1 MKSLNTLLLV
11 TTLASAL
18 SLAACSKKEHSHE
31 EGEHEHSSHEEEGH
45 EEGHEE
51 EGHEEHGHGEGIS
64 VTHYTSEAEL
74 FVEYLPLTLN
84 TESAF
89 AAHLTWLKDF
99 SAVNDGQLL
108 VRLTGGGHP
117 EERVVATVSQTAG
130 IFRPV
135 LTPQYTGKRHLQLIL
150 TEGTRQ
156 SVHNLGEV
164 EVYPDAKTAA
174 EHQAV
179 AEEESGLIAFTKEQQ
194 WKIDFATAP
203 AVTRAMRD
211 SISAIAVIKPRAA
224 GQAMVTAIS
233 TGIIKSATNDFPHLG
248 QKVVAGQTLAYL
260 SPRLGG
266 DADVAALSLAIEQAS
281 IILEQASYERK
292 RLESLLTLEAV
303 AEKRV
308 IEARQQERLAQAN
321 LTAARK
327 RLATYQGGEGG
338 IALKT
343 PVSGTVVAVNVAS
356 GASVEAGQSLIQVAD
371 LDKVWLEAKIPES
384 ELGRIQSLTGG
395 FFSLNG
401 QPQAMQ
407 LEIGKNARLVA
418 YGGLVDT
425 NTRTVPAILE
435 FSNPQQQLRLGMTV
449 NSQLYTGIAQN
460 LVAVPASALSE
471 DNGQS
476 VLFILKEGESFERRV
491 VKASIR
497 DGDWVGISQG
507 LIAGERVVT
516 RGAYQVHLAATAP
529 AAIGHGHAH

>member
-1 MKSLNTLLLV
+1 MKNLNRLLLIS
-11 TTLASAL
+11 TLASAL
-18 SLAACSKKEHSHE
+18 SLTACSKKEHSHE
-31 EGEHEHSSHEEEGH
+31 DGEHEHPSH
-45 EEGHEE
+45 EEGHQ
-51 EGHEEHGHGEGIS
+51 EHGHGHGGGIS
-64 VTHYTSEAEL
+64 VTHYTTEAEL
-74 FVEYLPLTLN
+74 FVEYPPLILN

-99 SAVNDGQLL
+99 SAVNQGQLL
-108 VRLTGGGHP
+108 VSLTGGGHP

-135 LTPQYTGKRHLQLIL
+135 MKPQYIGKRRLQLIL
-150 TEGTRQ
+150 TDGTQQ
-156 SVHNLGEV
+156 SVHDLGEV
-164 EVYPDAKTAA
+164 EVYPDAKTAT

-211 SISAIAVIKPRAA
+211 SVSAIGVIKPRAA
-224 GQAMVTAIS
+224 GQAIVTAIS

-248 QKVVAGQTLAYL
+248 QKVLAGQTLAYL

-266 DADVAALSLAIEQAS
+266 DADLAALSLAIEQAS
-281 IILEQASYERK
+281 ITLDQASYERK

-343 PVSGTVVAVNVAS
+343 PISGTVVAVNTTA
-356 GASVEAGQSLIQVAD
+356 GASVEAGQSLLQIAD

-384 ELGRIQSLTGG
+384 ELSRIQTLTGG
-395 FFSLNG
+395 FFSLNSLS
-401 QPQAMQ
+401 QAIA

-418 YGGLVDT
+418 YGGLVDA

-449 NSQLYTGIAQN
+449 NTQLYTGVAQN
-460 LVAVPASALSE
+460 LVAVPASALSDE
-471 DNGQS
+471 NGQS
-476 VLFILKEGESFERRV
+476 VLFVLKEGESFERRV

-516 RGAYQVHLAATAP
+516 RGAYQVRLAATAP
-529 AAIGHGHAH
+529 AAMGHGHAH

>member
-1 MKSLNTLLLV
+1 MKSLNTLLLI

-31 EGEHEHSSHEEEGH
+31 DGEREHPSHEEESQ
-45 EEGHEE
+45 
-51 EGHEEHGHGEGIS
+51 EHGHGHGGGIS
-64 VTHYTSEAEL
+64 VTHYTTEAEL
-74 FVEYLPLTLN
+74 FVEYPPLTLN

-99 SAVNDGQLL
+99 SAVNQGQLL
-108 VRLTGGGHP
+108 VSLTGGGHP

-130 IFRPV
+130 IFRPIMK
-135 LTPQYTGKRHLQLIL
+135 PQYIGKRHLQLIL
-150 TEGTRQ
+150 TDGTRQ
-156 SVHNLGEV
+156 SVHDLGEV
-164 EVYPDAKTAA
+164 EVYPDAKTATK
-174 EHQAV
+174 HQA
-179 AEEESGLIAFTKEQQ
+179 AEEEESGLIAFTKEQQ

-203 AVTRAMRD
+203 AVTRSMRD
-211 SISAIAVIKPRAA
+211 SISAIGVIKPRAA
-224 GQAMVTAIS
+224 GQATVTAIS
-233 TGIIKSATNDFPHLG
+233 TGILKSATNEFPHLG
-248 QKVVAGQTLAYL
+248 QKVLAGQTLAYL

-266 DADVAALSLAIEQAS
+266 DADIAALSLAIEQAS
-281 IILEQASYERK
+281 ITLDQASYERK

-321 LTAARK
+321 LAAARK

-343 PVSGTVVAVNVAS
+343 PISGTVVAINVTS
-356 GASVEAGQSLIQVAD
+356 GASVEAGQSLLQIAD

-384 ELGRIQSLTGG
+384 ELGRIQTLTGG
-395 FFSLNG
+395 FFSINS
-401 QPQAMQ
+401 QSQAIA

-418 YGGLVDT
+418 YGGLVDA

-449 NSQLYTGIAQN
+449 NTQLYTGVAQN
-460 LVAVPASALSE
+460 LVAVPASALSDE
-471 DNGQS
+471 NGQS
-476 VLFILKEGESFERRV
+476 VLFVLKEGESFERRV

-516 RGAYQVHLAATAP
+516 RGAYQVRLAATAP
-529 AAIGHGHAH
+529 AAMGHGHAH